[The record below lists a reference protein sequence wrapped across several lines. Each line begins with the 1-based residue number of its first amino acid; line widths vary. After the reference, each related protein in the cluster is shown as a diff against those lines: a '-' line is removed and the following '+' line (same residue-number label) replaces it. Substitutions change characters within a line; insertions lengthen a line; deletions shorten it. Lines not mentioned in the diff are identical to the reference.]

1 MKMRSPDKSPPVSA
15 PDYGRQ
21 LRGLGFNLLVSDVA
35 RAVKFATG
43 VLGAISFYDDED
55 FAAMRLNGGDFMFHA
70 DHTYLDHPLSG
81 VVAGVEARG
90 AGVEYAACYQRVRPQ
105 QGGRLRSEWAGGV
118 DAVTVS
124 SAEGLA
130 NFLGMLGEGDAGS
143 SRCALHL
150 RHRRRAFSSGS
161 D

>member
-21 LRGLGFNLLVSDVA
+21 LRGLGFNLLVRDVG
-35 RAVKFATG
+35 RAVRFATD
-43 VLGAISFYDDED
+43 VLGATSFYDDAD

-70 DHTYLDHPLSG
+70 DHTYRDHPLSG

-90 AGVEYAACYQRVRPQ
+90 AGVELRIYGCDPDEAERRARD
-105 QGGRLRSEWAGGV
+105 GGW
-118 DAVTVS
+118 TV
-124 SAEGLA
+124 L
-130 NFLGMLGEGDAGS
+130 AGS
-143 SRCALHL
+143 LDKPHGL
-150 RHRRRAFSSGS
+150 RECVIVDDEGYVWVPGVASK

>member
-1 MKMRSPDKSPPVSA
+1 MKKRASGKTPPISA

-55 FAAMRLNGGDFMFHA
+55 FAAMRLNGFDFMFHA
-70 DHTYLDHPLSG
+70 DHTYVDHPLSG

-90 AGVEYAACYQRVRPQ
+90 AGVE
-105 QGGRLRSEWAGGV
+105 LRIYGCDPDEAERRARAGGWTVLAGAIDKPHGLRECVIV
-118 DAVTVS
+118 DD
-124 SAEGLA
+124 EGYVWVPGVA
-130 NFLGMLGEGDAGS
+130 SKE
-143 SRCALHL
+143 
-150 RHRRRAFSSGS
+150 
-161 D
+161 